1 MKQKNGKVLHLTGWA
16 AAAALAFS
24 FVVMPPLL
32 ASAPVEAA
40 VQTVPGNETV
50 LYADDI
56 AETPDINAIS
66 GKEAAKLALD
76 ALAVQGF
83 DIQEFQSQ
91 PFEIRY
97 IAETVPAGEPVW
109 AVVFRSDRQGYA
121 SAFGTELDEE
131 TRAKIA
137 AIGEVE
143 TCTDENG
150 VPGIRAWYSYTLYT
164 LVEINAF
171 SGKYIRHGESVVSL
185 GSPLV
190 MEKTKWVPTTEKAWE
205 AERQK
210 QEMLQKEMEQ

>member
-1 MKQKNGKVLHLTGWA
+1 MKQKNGKELHLTGWA

-32 ASAPVEAA
+32 AAAPVEAA

-50 LYADDI
+50 LYADDT
-56 AETPDINAIS
+56 AATPDMNAIS

-83 DIQEFQSQ
+83 D
-91 PFEIRY
+91 IRY